1 MMMTDKQKAILHY
14 GRALVR
20 KRRTVDKKGTAIA
33 LIFLVVISLWAGWR
47 RDQTMEQ
54 VLVWYEQP
62 DLSGQITI
70 RPAGIYGLGVE
81 SDQPLQSSAGLTG
94 AGALHDPRQGR

>member
-1 MMMTDKQKAILHY
+1 MMMTDRHRAILHY

-33 LIFLVVISLWAGWR
+33 LIFLVGISLWAGWR

-54 VLVWYEQP
+54 VIIWYEQP
-62 DLSGQITI
+62 DLSDQITI
-70 RPAGIYGLGVE
+70 RPAGKNGLEVE
-81 SDQPLQSSAGLTG
+81 SDQPVQPLAGLT
-94 AGALHDPRQGR
+94 GALHDPRQGR